1 MQNVAC
7 PTITVN
13 SPSSTPSGCSMVRKA
28 FDSAMPVTMPGSAIG
43 RTTRSDTVSRPKN
56 R

>member
-13 SPSSTPSGCSMVRKA
+13 SVRSTCSTCVNVEFR
-28 FDSAMPVTMPGSAIG
+28 AMPVTMPGSAIG
-43 RTTRSDTVSRPKN
+43 RITKNEMVSRPKN